1 MVDNEILKR
10 KLKKQ
15 LKHLHLDKDEE
26 RVVVGELNY
35 LSNLLIDIYIKE
47 KQNDKRETIRGK

>member
-1 MVDNEILKR
+1 MVDNEILKA

-15 LKHLHLDKDEE
+15 LRKLKLSEE
-26 RVVVGELNY
+26 QEEIVVKELNY

-47 KQNDKRETIRGK
+47 TQNGQR